1 MNIVKICKEI
11 KKGAK
16 VRILS
21 GKDKGKSGVVMSV
34 LRDSST
40 VKISG
45 INLVKK
51 HLKPNH
57 TNSGGII
64 LKEMPIHVSNI
75 SIEV

>member
-16 VRILS
+16 VKILS
-21 GKDKGKSGVVMSV
+21 GKDKGKSGVIMSV
-34 LRDSST
+34 FKNSST
-40 VKISG
+40 LKISG

-57 TNSGGII
+57 NNSGGIV
-64 LKEMPIHVSNI
+64 LKEMPIHISNI
-75 SIEV
+75 AIEV